1 MLLNVRPCPEWLY
14 LTFGSILAGIVVVG
28 KSFTNKDGG
37 DLVDIVNKL
46 RTCSLLVLDPGVDGQ
61 NWENVSKVLE
71 ITEDGGA
78 VSQRMSYLRYV
89 IGHRFDKG
97 VSGVKHLKQ
106 VQELIESGYDS
117 KVVLP
122 EIKESD
128 VMALF
133 QTTGSTGVPKLVA
146 HTHDSVMI
154 VRRFGDNEYF
164 NGRYRLFNSRPFN
177 WIGGFPFN
185 VLYGQTRVTVSEF
198 GHPADDPVSRE
209 TDVIK
214 EENCNLIVA
223 LAPRIATLV
232 QKRVCHL
239 FLLNRTPPHT
249 YLYNTFTTILAGR

>member
-71 ITEDGGA
+71 IT
-78 VSQRMSYLRYV
+78 
-89 IGHRFDKG
+89 
-97 VSGVKHLKQ
+97 
-106 VQELIESGYDS
+106 
-117 KVVLP
+117 
-122 EIKESD
+122 
-128 VMALF
+128 
-133 QTTGSTGVPKLVA
+133 
-146 HTHDSVMI
+146 
-154 VRRFGDNEYF
+154 
-164 NGRYRLFNSRPFN
+164 
-177 WIGGFPFN
+177 GFPFN

-198 GHPADDPVSRE
+198 GPPADDPVSRE

-239 FLLNRTPPHT
+239 FLLNRTPHPPPT
-249 YLYNTFTTILAGR
+249 LTTILAGR